1 MKRTKSQTNQS
12 FYNNSYI
19 CSMKDKKKIP
29 KKEQKTA
36 RLYRRKNSRVKKA
49 LSFETPNN
57 TKLA

>member
-1 MKRTKSQTNQS
+1 
-12 FYNNSYI
+12 
-19 CSMKDKKKIP
+19 MKDKKKIP